1 MRGISHPSTVADK
14 VLWQEFGIFTLP
26 ERIICSF
33 SGLMWFKEEKKKK
46 SNAVLF
52 KSDHFKYKQ
61 KKLLLEI
68 CQKSFSLFVKLLF
81 HFPLTRAE

>member
-1 MRGISHPSTVADK
+1 M
-14 VLWQEFGIFTLP
+14 FIFWANVVQG
-26 ERIICSF
+26 R
-33 SGLMWFKEEKKKK
+33 KKKK

-81 HFPLTRAE
+81 RFPLTRAE